1 MCIMFNSF
9 TKNTN
14 FSRNFLIFSFV
25 TIVTLWINMLTFKFP
40 LVNDITQMLY
50 LALVHSTILITI
62 ENKSIHTL
70 IFAIVIMNLV
80 VSILNGF
87 KCPYEEANYVCYP
100 VSETV
105 VYGALSLLLIVNLYK
120 SQLWKYYLWYIY
132 ITVKYHGK
140 RKHHWKHPKMEI
152 FNLYWNSLSVVI

>member
-1 MCIMFNSF
+1 MNFTLIFYPSTGVLLCALCLILF

-25 TIVTLWINMLTFKFP
+25 TIVTLLINMLTFKSP
-40 LVNDITQMLY
+40 LINDITQVLY
-50 LALVHSTILITI
+50 LALVHSTILITF

-87 KCPYEEANYVCYP
+87 KCHYEEATYVCYP
-100 VSETV
+100 ESETV

-120 SQLWKYYLWYIY
+120 YQLWK
-132 ITVKYHGK
+132 
-140 RKHHWKHPKMEI
+140 
-152 FNLYWNSLSVVI
+152 

>member
-1 MCIMFNSF
+1 LNFTLLFYPSAGVLLCALCLILF

-25 TIVTLWINMLTFKFP
+25 TIVTLLINMLTFKSP
-40 LVNDITQMLY
+40 LINDITQVLY
-50 LALVHSTILITI
+50 LALVHSTILITF

-87 KCPYEEANYVCYP
+87 KCHYEEATYVCYP
-100 VSETV
+100 ESETV

-120 SQLWKYYLWYIY
+120 YQLWK
-132 ITVKYHGK
+132 
-140 RKHHWKHPKMEI
+140 
-152 FNLYWNSLSVVI
+152 